1 MKSLIQKLLYFFSRA
16 ILKKYRPDIIGITGS
31 VGKTSAR
38 EAMYSVLK
46 NQFSVYR
53 SEKNFNNEL
62 GVPFSIMGISENPGK
77 SRMRWLIIFLRA
89 LWLLMYTHKKYPKV
103 LILEM
108 GADKPG
114 DITYLTKL
122 APCTVGV
129 ITAISPAHLELFGDM
144 ETLAEEK
151 KVMHLHLDDP
161 QGKWAIYNEDDPLLS
176 PIRESV
182 HARPLSYGFSP
193 RADIT
198 ASELSDDI
206 IFPSEN
212 GGLGGV
218 HFTVAYQNESA
229 HVELPHVISK
239 QSVYSVLAGIAVGIA
254 YGVPLTRIVDELREY
269 ESPPGRMRLLPGI
282 KGTLL
287 IDDSYNS
294 SPLAARAALD
304 VLAGIEIVE
313 SAKRI
318 AVLGDMLE
326 LGAYTE
332 DEHRKI
338 GEYIIRL
345 PIDMLVTVGSLAHI
359 IADAAQE
366 KGFDQNKILC
376 FDNPILA
383 SVVLKDKM
391 KRNDVILIKGS
402 QGIRLEKIVKELM
415 AEPLLAQKVL
425 VRQGKEWK

>member
-1 MKSLIQKLLYFFSRA
+1 MKPLIQKILYFFSRA
-16 ILKKYRPDIIGITGS
+16 ILKKYNPDIVGITGS

-38 EAMYSVLK
+38 EAVYIVLK
-46 NQFSVYR
+46 GQFRVYR

-62 GVPFSIMGISENPGK
+62 GVPFSVIGISENPGR
-77 SRMRWLIIFLRA
+77 SYIQWMGIFFKA
-89 LWLLMYTHKKYPKV
+89 VWLLVHTNRKYPKV

-114 DITYLTKL
+114 DISYLTKL

-129 ITAISPAHLELFGDM
+129 ITAISPAHLELFGDI

-161 QGKWAIYNEDDPLLS
+161 QGKWAIYNEDDPILS
-176 PIRESV
+176 GIRESV
-182 HARPLSYGFSP
+182 HARPLSYGFSR
-193 RADIT
+193 RADVCV
-198 ASELSDDI
+198 SELSDSI
-206 IFPSEN
+206 TFPSEN
-212 GGLGGV
+212 DTLGGV
-218 HFTVAYQNESA
+218 HFTVAYQNESV
-229 HVELPHVISK
+229 HIELPHIVSK

-254 YGVPLTRIVDELREY
+254 YGLPLTRIADELREY
-269 ESPPGRMRLLPGI
+269 ESPRGRMRLLSGI

-304 VLAGIEIVE
+304 VLAGVLIHE
-313 SAKRI
+313 SAKRV

-332 DEHRKI
+332 DEHIKL
-338 GEYIIRL
+338 GEYVARL
-345 PIDMLVTVGSLAHI
+345 PIDVLYTVGPLARM
-359 IADAAQE
+359 IADAARE
-366 KGFDQNKILC
+366 KGFDEDRILC
-376 FDNPILA
+376 FDNPVLA
-383 SVVLKDKM
+383 SVVLKDRIRK
-391 KRNDVILIKGS
+391 NDVVLIKGS

-415 AEPLLAQKVL
+415 AEPLLAQKML